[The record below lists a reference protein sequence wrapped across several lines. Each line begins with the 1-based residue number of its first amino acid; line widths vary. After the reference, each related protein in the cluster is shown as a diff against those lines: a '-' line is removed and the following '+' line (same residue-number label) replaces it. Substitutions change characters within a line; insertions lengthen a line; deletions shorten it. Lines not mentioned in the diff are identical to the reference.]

1 MHLAM
6 IQSNFPWVESPF
18 FSEIIKTK
26 NLSEEQK
33 KLATDYNRDGYV
45 VLSDFLPIDLIDRV
59 RKDAEEIGF
68 NKDFPIKTY
77 RDEQRIQDFWKASA
91 ASKELASYQP
101 LLDLLSM
108 LYGRESFPFQT
119 LNFCVGS
126 QQRAHSDTIHFSSL
140 PAKFMCGVWV
150 ALEDVTEEN
159 GPLFYYPGSQ
169 RLPEYNFSQI
179 KEGARSTSYED
190 YKDYEDFMAEI
201 VKVNG
206 LEKKVFHAKKGDAL
220 IWSSNI
226 LHGGSPVL
234 KEGSSRWS
242 QVTHYFFKDCYYY
255 TPMLSN
261 MVTDELNLR
270 NNLVNIATGEKVS
283 PSYNGERLSY
293 LKTNK
298 TQYIFNNPGN
308 RMQGSFSLLLRN
320 LFRKNR

>member
-1 MHLAM
+1 M

-18 FSEIIKTK
+18 FSEIIKDR
-26 NLSEEQK
+26 NINEVQK
-33 KLATDYNRDGYV
+33 GLATDYNRDGYV
-45 VLSDFLPIDLIDRV
+45 ILSDFLPLELIERV
-59 RKDAEEIGF
+59 KKDAQEKGF

-77 RDEQRIQDFWKASA
+77 RDDQRIQDFWKVSEACR
-91 ASKELASYQP
+91 ELAVYKP
-101 LLDLLSM
+101 LLEILTM
-108 LYGRESFPFQT
+108 LYGRKSFPFQT

-150 ALEDVTEEN
+150 ALEDITEDN

-169 RLPEYNFSQI
+169 KLPEYNFAQI
-179 KEGARSTSYED
+179 KESAKSTTYED
-190 YKDYEDFMAEI
+190 YKDYEDFIEEI
-201 VKVNG
+201 VKVNH

-226 LHGGSPVL
+226 LHGGMPVL
-234 KEGSSRWS
+234 KDCSSRWS
-242 QVTHYFFKDCYYY
+242 QVTHYFFEDCYYY

-270 NNLVNIATGEKVS
+270 NKIVNIATGKMVK
-283 PSYNGERLSY
+283 PTYNGEKLNY

-298 TQYIFNNPGN
+298 TQYIFNNAGSKTK
-308 RMQGSFSLLLRN
+308 GSFNLLLRN
-320 LFRKNR
+320 LFRKK